1 MKNRNQEQT
10 QECTISKKNMPN
22 KICLVCKKIFYW
34 RKKWKKDW
42 KSVKYCSHKC
52 SKKSKLFF

>member
-1 MKNRNQEQT
+1 M
-10 QECTISKKNMPN
+10 IKKNMPN

-42 KSVKYCSHKC
+42 HSVKYCSHKC